1 MKMIY
6 GFLYDSMLAWY
17 KRRKVRPQYLDFYA
31 ITSLVAM
38 EFGNCL
44 SIITFLAYLNVGS
57 LRELFGN
64 SGASKSSSIVLAV
77 LLLMLNYAYFK
88 VRARLQSRESKVSAG
103 SRLYWVAPAYMVF
116 SVVVA
121 IYASTLVSAFKG

>member
-1 MKMIY
+1 MFY
-6 GFLYDSMLAWY
+6 GVLYDSMLAWY

-44 SIITFLAYLNVGS
+44 SIVSVLAYFNVGS
-57 LRELFGN
+57 LRELFHD
-64 SGASKSSSIVLAV
+64 SGASKNSSIALAAI
-77 LLLMLNYAYFK
+77 LLVLNYAYFK
-88 VRARLQSRESKVSAG
+88 FRSRLHSRESNVSAG
-103 SRLYWVAPAYMVF
+103 SRLSWIAPVYMIF